1 MSLLQSKQHSNY
13 FEIIFH
19 SPSNRNAFSFEVS
32 KELLRL
38 AKQAV
43 KNKNKVLVFRGGG
56 DYFCSGG
63 DLQSLLKLK
72 TKKAG
77 QDLNSK
83 IEKNLSEFAK
93 LPLYKIAVVN
103 GDCFG
108 GGTELLSCFDLR
120 LAASHVC
127 FGFFQKRFHLT
138 TGWGGFRRWHQ
149 QGINIFPFLASGEIL
164 SAYQALKKGLIN
176 ETFSSG
182 QLSNNLMV
190 KINSLDTESEFL
202 TALSKLS
209 KQPKN
214 EKQVFNNL
222 WWSKHHQGALA
233 KFKKSR

>member
-1 MSLLQSKQHSNY
+1 MSLLQSKQHSTY
-13 FEIIFH
+13 FEIVFH

-32 KELLRL
+32 KELLHL
-38 AKQAV
+38 AKLAV

-77 QDLNSK
+77 QDLNTK
-83 IEKNLSEFAK
+83 IEKNLSDFAK

-138 TGWGGFRRWHQ
+138 TGWGGFSRWQ
-149 QGINIFPFLASGEIL
+149 DLGVGILPFLTTGEIL
-164 SAYQALKKGLIN
+164 SAYQALRVGLIN
-176 ETFSSG
+176 EIFSSE
-182 QLSNNLMV
+182 QLSINLTR
-190 KINSLDTESEFL
+190 KIESLDTKSEFL
-202 TALSKLS
+202 AGLSKLS
-209 KQPKN
+209 KYPKN
-214 EKQVFNNL
+214 EQQVFKKL
-222 WWSKHHQGALA
+222 WWSKYHQEALS